1 MISLRIADIKS
12 FMNQLLISNTFD
24 HFLLSEAVI
33 KTNVS
38 YTIDG
43 HLNKDFYTT
52 DELEMEQLDSLSV
65 APFSMLRP
73 FCFDLIK
80 GKKTPLSFHFTFQLS
95 PANLEN
101 TVKSVSSSLSSSDI
115 SAMFLHVRY
124 QNNVLTCS
132 TGISYH
138 TFSLDR
144 TLEQEYDRMM
154 QRFFQK
160 HAIAFELL

>member
-1 MISLRIADIKS
+1 MISLQIVDIKN
-12 FMNQLLISNTFD
+12 FMNQLLISDTFD

-43 HLNKDFYTT
+43 HLNKEFYTA
-52 DELEMEQLDSLSV
+52 DELEMEQLASLPA
-65 APFSMLRP
+65 APFSQLRP
-73 FCFDLIK
+73 VCFHLIK

-95 PANLEN
+95 PANQEN
-101 TVKSVSSSLSSSDI
+101 TVKSVGSSLSPSDV

-132 TGISYH
+132 TGISYR

-144 TLEQEYDRMM
+144 TLEQEYDSLM
-154 QRFFQK
+154 QRFFHK

>member
-1 MISLRIADIKS
+1 MISLQIADIKS

-43 HLNKDFYTT
+43 HLNKDFYST

>member
-80 GKKTPLSFHFTFQLS
+80 GRNTPLSFHFTFQLS